1 MLLLNLLPNLFTIKY
16 ICNIIY
22 IFGRVNLSP
31 SLRSKKNTEKHH
43 APIKISDLY
52 NTLSNFPLIMY
63 WQFEWINQVVTI
75 VLSKITCSID

>member
-31 SLRSKKNTEKHH
+31 SLRLKKNTEKHH